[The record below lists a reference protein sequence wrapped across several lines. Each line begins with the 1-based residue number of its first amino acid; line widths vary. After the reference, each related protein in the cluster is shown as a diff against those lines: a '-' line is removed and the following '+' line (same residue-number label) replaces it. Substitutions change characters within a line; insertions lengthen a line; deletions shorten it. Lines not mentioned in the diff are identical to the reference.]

1 MANKHQ
7 VTTHLKQGKNYPDP
21 MATAKATGT
30 HFANNTSHN
39 EITPTPDSELS
50 AADGKLG
57 GKNRP

>member
-1 MANKHQ
+1 
-7 VTTHLKQGKNYPDP
+7 

-39 EITPTPDSELS
+39 EITPTPDSKLS